1 MPTMKEAITALQ
13 AKKEH
18 TAPTVEVQHILIA
31 HKDAG
36 IPGVKRTL
44 AEAEKLAEEVWAK
57 AIAGGDFGALVKTH
71 TNDSPPGIYGMVLNG
86 PGDDRKN
93 LYARKGMVAAFG
105 DTGWRLAVGEIGVA
119 PFDKVKSPYGWHIVK
134 RLK

>member
-1 MPTMKEAITALQ
+1 MPTMKEAITALN

-31 HKDAG
+31 HRDAG
-36 IPGVKRTL
+36 IPGVSRSL
-44 AEAEKLAEEVWAK
+44 AEAEKLAEEVWGK
-57 AIAGGDFGALVKTH
+57 AVAGGDFGALVKAH
-71 TNDSPPGIYGMVLNG
+71 TNDAAPGIYGMVLNG
-86 PGDDRKN
+86 AGDQNKN
-93 LYARKGMVAAFG
+93 LYPRRGMVAAFG

-119 PFDKVKSPYGWHIVK
+119 PFDRQKSPYGWHIIK